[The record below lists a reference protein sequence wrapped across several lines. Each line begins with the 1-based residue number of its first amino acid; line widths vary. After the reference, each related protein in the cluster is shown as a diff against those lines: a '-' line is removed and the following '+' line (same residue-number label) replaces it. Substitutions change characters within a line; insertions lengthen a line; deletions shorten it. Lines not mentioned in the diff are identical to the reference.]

1 MCGIFY
7 FETVS
12 RIALP
17 QLKTL
22 QETWIGSSHRG
33 PDKSVFIRDDT
44 RAWGFHRLSIN
55 GMDPAADQPFYLKNC
70 QLICNGEIY
79 NFRSLIE
86 EFGLE
91 GEYRSGSDCEIII
104 HLYRKIGIHETL
116 RRLDG
121 VFGFVLYD
129 YDSDLT
135 YVARDPVGVR
145 SLYIGVCRHD
155 GAFGGEYSDL
165 GCVSLNPDHYGICIA
180 SEMKSIHVLCD
191 TIVQFPAGCYM
202 EYSGADSEDGT
213 AVFKS
218 YYENASIYYESDKV
232 VLKRTN
238 DESMLECQVKNLR
251 VRYSYPVA
259 SEGGEGGEGDVCRNI
274 RELFTAAV
282 KKRLMS
288 ERPVG
293 CLLSGGLDSSLVTA
307 IVARE
312 LKKTAPD
319 TVLNT
324 YSIGLTGSVDLIWAR
339 RVAEYLGTCH
349 HEVAFTERDFLD
361 AIHETIYQ
369 TESYCTTTIRASVGN
384 YLISKYIQ
392 QQTDDVV
399 IYCGDMSDEIF
410 GSYRGFLKAPSDADF
425 KAENE
430 RMIRDVRFFDLLR
443 SDKSISGAGLEAR
456 VPFADKAFLTYV
468 MSIPPQFKRFY
479 DGGAGARMEKY
490 ILRKAFESEGLLP
503 DDVLWRRKEAF
514 SDGVSSQDGRTW
526 IQMVKEHADRII
538 PDSDFNNPRHTLY
551 SLYNPPYDKESFYYR
566 RIFES
571 AYDGRGE
578 TIPYYWR
585 HPFCDGVLDPSA
597 RLLDFY
603 ITDRVSDTGA
613 TSLDG

>member
-1 MCGIFY
+1 M
-7 FETVS
+7 
-12 RIALP
+12 
-17 QLKTL
+17 K
-22 QETWIGSSHRG
+22 
-33 PDKSVFIRDDT
+33 DDT

-55 GMDPAADQPFYLKNC
+55 GMEPAADQPFYLKNC
-70 QLICNGEIY
+70 RLICNGEIY
-79 NFRSLIE
+79 NFRSLIA

-91 GEYRSGSDCEIII
+91 GEYQSGSDCEIII

-116 RRLDG
+116 SRLDG

-129 YDSDLT
+129 YDNELT

-155 GAFGGEYSDL
+155 GPFGYEHSDL
-165 GCVSLNPDHYGICIA
+165 GCISLNSDHYGICIA

-202 EYSGADSEDGT
+202 EYSGLDSADGS
-213 AVFKS
+213 AVFKT
-218 YYENASIYYESDKV
+218 YYENASIYYDSEHIA
-232 VLKRTN
+232 LKRTN
-238 DESMLECQVKNLR
+238 DESMLECQIRNIR
-251 VRYSYPVA
+251 VRYSYP
-259 SEGGEGGEGDVCRNI
+259 SIPDVTRDDTDAATETTICNNI
-274 RELFTAAV
+274 RELFTTAV

-307 IVARE
+307 IVSRE
-312 LKKTAPD
+312 LKKSAPD

-339 RVAEYLGTCH
+339 RVAEHLGTCH
-349 HEVAFTERDFLD
+349 HEVALTERDFLD
-361 AIHETIYQ
+361 AIHDTIFQ

-410 GSYRGFLKAPSDADF
+410 GSYRGFLKAPNPTEF

-443 SDKSISGAGLEAR
+443 SDKCISGAGLEAR

-468 MSIPPQFKRFY
+468 MSIPARFKQFR
-479 DGGAGARMEKY
+479 DDDSTGTRPRMEKY
-490 ILRKAFESEGLLP
+490 LLRKAFEGDGLLP

-526 IQMVKEHADRII
+526 IQMIKEHTDRII
-538 PDSDFNNPRHTLY
+538 LDSDLNNRHNALFY
-551 SLYNPPYDKESFYYR
+551 LYNPPYDKESFYYR

-571 AYDGRGE
+571 VYNGRGE

-603 ITDRVSDTGA
+603 VTDRLPAPA
-613 TSLDG
+613 TVNLDG